1 VPLVELVPG
10 RLFEGKILEKGS
22 AASAR
27 RCSQNRQG
35 CARAPDCKGVRSAIA
50 NGETRDETVADSTA
64 EIAAAP
70 RARTSW
76 MDVFKRPRFYR
87 SIISLVVFL
96 VGWELLGRYVLTNKL
111 FFVPI
116 SDVAVVFWKLV
127 QNGQL
132 GVDAA
137 ASFTAIAYGMAL
149 AVIFGVAFGVVLG
162 ASRTV
167 ADYSE
172 VYLNALYSTPLVAV
186 APLLILWLGIGL
198 ASKVAVVFLIS
209 VFPIVISTAAG
220 IRNVDRNFLDVARAF
235 GATKFQIVSKVLVPA
250 ALPFVITGIRLAIG
264 RAIVGVVVGELFG
277 ATAGLGFLIATAG
290 QTFDVPDLF
299 VGVLCLAFA
308 GVSLTWMVQAIE
320 NRLVRGRP
328 QGLES

>member
-1 VPLVELVPG
+1 
-10 RLFEGKILEKGS
+10 
-22 AASAR
+22 
-27 RCSQNRQG
+27 
-35 CARAPDCKGVRSAIA
+35 
-50 NGETRDETVADSTA
+50 
-64 EIAAAP
+64 
-70 RARTSW
+70 

-116 SDVAVVFWKLV
+116 SDVAVAFWKLV